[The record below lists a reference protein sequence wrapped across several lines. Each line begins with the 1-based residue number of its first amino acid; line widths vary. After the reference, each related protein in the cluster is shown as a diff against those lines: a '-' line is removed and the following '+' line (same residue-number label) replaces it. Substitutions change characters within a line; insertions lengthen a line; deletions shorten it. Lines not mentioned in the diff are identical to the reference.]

1 MFCFYD
7 VYFDKETAEF
17 LCLNCILEQFLLR
30 KIMFNLQVCF
40 VLFVWRC
47 WMIVA
52 INISLLMLNRRWCSV
67 NMFWCVYIHL
77 FSFFMLHLCCKGLE
91 MFKITCQQVS
101 RKNWFY
107 PLVSREMYSL
117 IIRLDHFLYNPLPV
131 KFVSWIDIINREWEV
146 ITFVQTFISF
156 AFR

>member
-1 MFCFYD
+1 M
-7 VYFDKETAEF
+7 
-17 LCLNCILEQFLLR
+17 LCLICL
-30 KIMFNLQVCF
+30 M
-40 VLFVWRC
+40 VLNDC
-47 WMIVA
+47 S
-52 INISLLMLNRRWCSV
+52 NISLLMLNRRWCSV

-146 ITFVQTFISF
+146 IIFVQTFISF
-156 AFR
+156 AFRQLGIRKFYLKQYQDHANYTMVKLSI